1 MDRSTLIE
9 KIAKHFGVDD
19 SEKKLFFEVF
29 LRKCSEALNQD
40 QPVKMGEIGMVEFRR
55 AQSEADEDL
64 IVILTSEE
72 EEFVFEIPE
81 EEKESYS
88 IDSYFSI
95 SIGKPVIPIRGES
108 DSEFF
113 IPRTS
118 SELKRMFGL
127 KIERFIEDAKK
138 QDSQES
144 ALDFSEDISHVDF
157 SFKNWK
163 SSSYLDDVEQ
173 EEIKEEPFEEKNEEQ
188 IADDLEGEIQD
199 EIPEEGEQIEEIP
212 VETVEEQGELEKEKN
227 EEIQEEPE
235 VVDEKL
241 ETESKNM
248 EPHEEKDIVE
258 ESEEEIINAAEDETV
273 SDEKKVVSGEHLQ
286 IQSTSD
292 SDEEKKD
299 EEITEEENLID
310 EDTEAIQ
317 DAFKYA
323 ENKRT
328 RLESYKKRSYSGFIL
343 VIVIMAVVG
352 GIIYFSYYF
361 SGSDNSPDVQQA
373 ETPREFT
380 ETVERSYQIPVTYPY
395 EKGMLGEAHKA
406 IDEDILNSSG
416 QKTSEASSENGD
428 VLPGTVEIRDPLPAI
443 RIKGYIYKYENMFAV
458 QVSSWKTRSIAISE
472 TQKFLNSGY
481 DAFIEK
487 TELSDKGTYYR
498 VRIGSFSSLKE
509 AEDFSKR

>member
-55 AQSEADEDL
+55 AHSEEDEDL

-81 EEKESYS
+81 EEKESNS

-95 SIGKPVIPIRGES
+95 SIGKPVIPIRGEG

-113 IPRTS
+113 IPHTS

-127 KIERFIEDAKK
+127 KIERFLEDAKK
-138 QDSQES
+138 QDTQES
-144 ALDFSEDISHVDF
+144 ALDFSEDIPHVDF

-163 SSSYLDDVEQ
+163 SSSYLDDIGQ
-173 EEIKEEPFEEKNEEQ
+173 EEIKEEPFEEQIEER
-188 IADDLEGEIQD
+188 IADDLEGEVQD
-199 EIPEEGEQIEEIP
+199 EIPKEEEQIDEVP
-212 VETVEEQGELEKEKN
+212 VEANEEQGESENEKN
-227 EEIQEEPE
+227 GEIQEELG

-248 EPHEEKDIVE
+248 EPLEEKDIVE
-258 ESEEEIINAAEDETV
+258 ESEEEIIDAAEDETL
-273 SDEKKVVSGEHLQ
+273 SDEKEVVSEEHSQ
-286 IQSTSD
+286 VQSASD

-299 EEITEEENLID
+299 EEITEEENLVD
-310 EDTEAIQ
+310 ENAEAIQ

-323 ENKRT
+323 ENRRV
-328 RLESYKKRSYSGFIL
+328 RLEGYRKRSYSGFIFA
-343 VIVIMAVVG
+343 IVILAIVG

-361 SGSDNSPDVQQA
+361 SASDNLTDVQQA
-373 ETPREFT
+373 ETPQEFA

-395 EKGMLGEAHKA
+395 EEGMLGDVHKA
-406 IDEDILNSSG
+406 IDEDILHSSG
-416 QKTSEASSENGD
+416 QKTSETSSENGD
-428 VLPGTVEIRDPLPAI
+428 ILPGTVEIRDPLPAI

-481 DAFIEK
+481 NAFIEK

-498 VRIGSFSSLKE
+498 VRIGGFSSLKE
-509 AEDFSKR
+509 AEDFSK